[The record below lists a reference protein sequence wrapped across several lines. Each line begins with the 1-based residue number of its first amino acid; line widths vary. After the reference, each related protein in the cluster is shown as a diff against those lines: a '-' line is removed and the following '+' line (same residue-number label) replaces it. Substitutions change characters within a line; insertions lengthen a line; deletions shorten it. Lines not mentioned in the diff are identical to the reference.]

1 MPDRTDPTATTAPGD
16 PTAASVPLS
25 LTQEQL
31 WVLDRLAPGN
41 ASYNT
46 TMMYR
51 LDGPFEADVLARA
64 LEQIMSRQQM
74 LRTAIVDVDGVPR
87 QTVAE
92 DVAVPLTV
100 TDLTHLPEDKHETQA
115 QEHLRQ
121 AVHRPF
127 DLRRAP
133 LFRVELIRLGAERH
147 LMALVIHHIVSDGW
161 SLQVLLQEVADLY
174 ASLVTGTEV
183 TLPPL
188 PAQFADYARG
198 QRERLAGPRGRAL
211 VEYWT
216 KQLAGAPR
224 GLGLPT
230 DRPRPAEASFRG
242 DRLVFQVPPELRGRL
257 NTLARQ
263 TRTSLFM
270 VTLAGFK
277 AMLSRITGDEDLVVG
292 TPVGNRD
299 RPEWSALVGY
309 FADTL
314 VMRTDLSGDPAFAE
328 LLTRVRT
335 TALGAF
341 AHRDLPFRTLVEKL
355 APERAVSR
363 NPLFQVMF
371 ILQNIPARRRRL
383 ELSGVTLTRLDDI
396 RSTAI
401 FDLRLDLFEFED
413 ELRGQLEYS
422 TDLFDRPTIERLV
435 TQYLALLTD
444 ACSAPERRLSELSLG
459 ATAFT
464 DGFNDDLGEW

>member
-1 MPDRTDPTATTAPGD
+1 MPDRTDTTAPGGI
-16 PTAASVPLS
+16 TAGSAPLS

-31 WVLDRLAPGN
+31 WVLDRVAPKN

-51 LDGPFEADVLARA
+51 LDGPFDADVLARC
-64 LEQIMSRQQM
+64 LERIMRRQEM
-74 LRTAIVDVDGVPR
+74 LRVSIVAVDGAPR
-87 QTVAE
+87 QVVAE
-92 DVAVPLTV
+92 DVATPLTV
-100 TDLTHLPEDKHETQA
+100 TDLTHVPEDKRQA
-115 QEHLRQ
+115 QAEQYLRES
-121 AVHRPF
+121 VHRPF
-127 DLRRAP
+127 DLGRAP
-133 LFRVELIRLGAERH
+133 LFRVELVRLGAERH

-174 ASLVTGTEV
+174 AGFVTGAEV
-183 TLPPL
+183 TLPEL
-188 PAQFADYARG
+188 SAQFTDYARG

-211 VEYWT
+211 LDYWT
-216 KQLAGAPR
+216 KQLAGAPDK
-224 GLGLPT
+224 LGLLA

-242 DRLVFQVPPELRGRL
+242 DRLVFQVPPELRQQL
-257 NTLARQ
+257 NALARK

-277 AMLSRITGDEDLVVG
+277 SLLYRVTGEEDLVVG

-299 RPEWSALVGY
+299 RPEWGAVVGY

-314 VMRTDLSGDPAFAE
+314 VMRTDLSGNPAFAE

-341 AHRDLPFRTLVEKL
+341 AHRDLPFRALVEQL
-355 APERAVSR
+355 APERSASR

-371 ILQNIPARRRRL
+371 ILQNIPARRRQL
-383 ELSGVTLTRLDDI
+383 ELPGVTLTRLDDV

-422 TDLFDRPTIERLV
+422 TDLFDRPTVERMV
-435 TQYLALLTD
+435 TQYLALLAD
-444 ACSAPERRLSELSLG
+444 VCAGPDRRLSDLSLG
-459 ATAFT
+459 DTAST
-464 DGFNDDLGEW
+464 DDFNDDLGGW